1 MLKELL
7 PIMTEEERQQHA
19 VLAQKGHLDSQEMKA
34 YQFLNQKKQESVLS
48 LEERHA
54 YDELRRFENPSDL
67 QKQDLIAICN
77 KAGIDIPRN
86 LSYFSKKSGTKLTK
100 EEENRLVELTG
111 KEALKTNEEMEFQN
125 LSTKLSPK
133 LSMWFHK
140 WLYFTLIIGAL
151 FLLSSGVF
159 YINGTV
165 YTREG
170 LNSDQV
176 YAIFPAL
183 KSIDISF
190 GILYLALAVGSLY
203 TCRRLAQQKQNGPI
217 LLKAVI
223 IVSMLMNIAYPL
235 ISLSA
240 MRLPVSMSFNAGQLG
255 NLLASAIY
263 LIIIWIYYDKRKSM
277 FIN

>member
-1 MLKELL
+1 MLKDLL
-7 PIMTEEERQQHA
+7 PIMTEEEKQQHS
-19 VLAQKGHLDSQEMKA
+19 VLAQKGHLYSNDIKIFQI
-34 YQFLNQKKQESVLS
+34 LDQKKRESILS
-48 LEERHA
+48 LEERQA
-54 YDELRRFENPSDL
+54 YDIIRCLDNPSDI
-67 QKQDLIAICN
+67 QKGELIAICN
-77 KAGIDIPRN
+77 KAGIDIPKN
-86 LSYFSKKSGTKLTK
+86 LSSFSKKLRTTLTR
-100 EEENRLVELTG
+100 EEELRLAELTREG
-111 KEALKTNEEMEFQN
+111 VLDTNEEKEFHN

-151 FLLSSGVF
+151 SLLSNGVL
-159 YINGTV
+159 YITGTV

-170 LNSDQV
+170 LSSDQV
-176 YAIFPAL
+176 YAVFPTL

-203 TCRRLAQQKQNGPI
+203 TCRGLAQLKQNGPI

-223 IVSMLMNIAYPL
+223 IISMLMNIAYPL

-240 MRLPVSMSFNAGQLG
+240 MKLPVSMSFNAGQLG

-263 LIIIWIYYDKRKSM
+263 LLVIWIYYDKRKSM